1 MDTILSLLTPFWQVN
16 GYAYL
21 PRWMYQ
27 QWKLNMEA
35 GGLSF
40 TPEEWDNEWTA
51 MVRLA
56 TDRPRN
62 HNQAAPSSRKI
73 SRQYSI
79 AITTHHDNSLQR
91 ADSQRSDSFESLEE
105 FHVFALA
112 HVLRRPIIVIS
123 DVMLR
128 DLQGQPLQPIN
139 FGGIYLPIEYSP
151 SSCCKYPIVLG
162 YDSSHFAA
170 LVPAEGEDI
179 ATNKTAL
186 LSNIPLTR
194 SSFELLPLQFI
205 IDPGTDWTRIQ
216 DDSKKKGVCELPKHE
231 KLSILSRYLHVT
243 KVDCSQKILPMI
255 PSLQSNNITEYELD
269 ASDMGTFYGK
279 NNKEDKPFVTK
290 AFENITALVVGH
302 SNATKT
308 SPRVQRKNSGQMLYT
323 AKLNI
328 VNKPDYFDEM
338 IENYIANAKGRLYQ
352 TQKDQAGNKAATR
365 SQCATPGCTFFGSSE
380 TNYLCSKCYKH
391 HQNISKGYRSTPSLQ
406 DDRQLLL
413 KLAKRQL
420 SNPEKVEPEVS
431 LIDFDDKLPSQAFRP
446 ATAPPY
452 NVGTNKVPTADS
464 EIYDFTQD
472 SVLFSPNRQS
482 VPTAPFPSIDE
493 QSTGVLEPTSSSLAH
508 VPLTEFDPLKAG
520 FKVQWVQRPNEV
532 DQRFCRSAGCKFFG
546 AAALNGLCYSCYYRF

>member
-1 MDTILSLLTPFWQVN
+1 
-16 GYAYL
+16 
-21 PRWMYQ
+21 
-27 QWKLNMEA
+27 MEA

-40 TPEEWDNEWTA
+40 TPEEWDDEWAA

-56 TDRPRN
+56 SDRPRN
-62 HNQAAPSSRKI
+62 HNQAAPSNRKI

-79 AITTHHDNSLQR
+79 AITTHHDNSLKR

-151 SSCCKYPIVLG
+151 SKCCKYPIVLG

-170 LVPAEGEDI
+170 LVPAEGEDV

-186 LSNIPLTR
+186 LSNIPLAR

-205 IDPGTDWTRIQ
+205 IDPDADWTRIK
-216 DDSKKKGVCELPKHE
+216 DDSKKKGVCEFSKHE
-231 KLSILSRYLHVT
+231 KLSILSKYLHVT

-255 PSLQSNNITEYELD
+255 PSLQSSTITEYDLD
-269 ASDMGTFYGK
+269 ASDLGTFYGK
-279 NNKEDKPFVTK
+279 NNKEDKRVVNK
-290 AFENITALVVGH
+290 AVETITALLIGH
-302 SNATKT
+302 SNPTKT

-328 VNKPDYFDEM
+328 VDKPDYFDEM
-338 IENYIANAKGRLYQ
+338 IENYIASAKGRLHQ
-352 TQKDQAGNKAATR
+352 TQKDGKQQAATR
-365 SQCATPGCTFFGSSE
+365 SQCATPGCAFFGSPE

-391 HQNISKGYRSTPSLQ
+391 HQNLSKGYKSTSSLQ
-406 DDRQLLL
+406 DDQPLLL

-420 SNPEKVEPEVS
+420 SNPEKVEPDVS
-431 LIDFDDKLPSQAFRP
+431 LIDFDDKLPSQPFRP

-452 NVGTNKVPTADS
+452 SVGTDKVLTADS
-464 EIYDFTQD
+464 ENCDFTQD
-472 SVLFSPNRQS
+472 SVLFSENRQS
-482 VPTAPFPSIDE
+482 KPTAPFPSTDD
-493 QSTGVLEPTSSSLAH
+493 QSTGVSEPSSHSLPH
-508 VPLTEFDPLKAG
+508 FPLPEFDPLKTG

-546 AAALNGLCYSCYYRF
+546 AAQLNGFCYSCYHRL